1 MQQKYEIKNK
11 KKKSRTLESFS
22 RTEQNNLAETME
34 KQKVTRGRE
43 NSKARVL
50 QMRAIMVFIESEKN
64 GLSNNI
70 NVIKLLIKHDLII
83 TVQSVKTW
91 GLP

>member
-1 MQQKYEIKNK
+1 MRSRTRK
-11 KKKSRTLESFS
+11 KKVVPWNRFQ
-22 RTEQNNLAETME
+22 EQNRTILRKLWRN
-34 KQKVTRGRE
+34 KNKVTRGRE

-64 GLSNNI
+64 GLSNNKY
-70 NVIKLLIKHDLII
+70 VIKLLIKHDLII
-83 TVQSVKTW
+83 TVRSVKTW